1 MSGPLDGVRV
11 VDFSVMISGPLAGML
26 LADLGASVTK
36 VETPG
41 FGDVMRYL
49 GSTRGGVS
57 GFFVNTN
64 RGKQSIAL
72 NLKDA
77 AGREIAHRLVS
88 QADVLIQNFRPG
100 AAQRMGIGAAEMCD
114 LNPGLIYVSISG
126 FGDSGPYSN
135 KRVYDNVIQGYSG
148 MAGVQTNAAGD
159 PTLLRNLVCDKV
171 TAYTVSNAVT
181 AALFARE
188 RARATG
194 DSSDSGGGATG
205 GGQQIDVSMLDSA
218 VSFLWPDAAMDAC
231 MLEPDTRRA
240 PTLGSYY
247 QATPLVDGSIAMT
260 MVSDSE
266 FAGFFNAIG
275 KPHLAVDP
283 RFTSAG
289 ARNDN
294 MAALVGELAGALDGV
309 NVADAIERLNAN
321 DVPCAPLLTIDQ
333 VPHDPQVI
341 HNGLL
346 VDVAHPVAGMV
357 RQPRVAPLFSRTPAT
372 IGAPAPMLGQHS
384 AEVLHDAGYTSE
396 EVDQFFAVGA
406 VA

>member
-1 MSGPLDGVRV
+1 MRER
-11 VDFSVMISGPLAGML
+11 AGML
-26 LADLGASVTK
+26 LADLGATVTK

-41 FGDVMRYL
+41 MGDVMRYL
-49 GSTRGGVS
+49 GSTRGGIS
-57 GFFVNTN
+57 GFFVNAN

-72 NLKDA
+72 NLKDP
-77 AGREIAHRLVS
+77 AGREIAHRLIS

-100 AAQRMGIGAAEMCD
+100 AADRMGIGSAEMRA

-126 FGDSGPYSN
+126 FGDTGPYAD

-148 MAGVQTNAAGD
+148 MAGVQANAAGE

-171 TAYTVSNAVT
+171 TAYTASNAIT

-188 RARATG
+188 RARASAGSTG
-194 DSSDSGGGATG
+194 GSSSSGGGESTAG
-205 GGQQIDVSMLDSA
+205 GGQHIDVAMLDSA
-218 VSFLWPDAAMDAC
+218 ISFLWPDAAMDAC

-247 QATPLVDGSIAMT
+247 QATSLADGSIAMT

-275 KPHLAVDP
+275 KPHLAADP
-283 RFTSAG
+283 RFTSAS

-294 MAALVGELAGALDGV
+294 IAALVGELAGALDGLT
-309 NVADAIERLNAN
+309 VAEAIARLEPN
-321 DVPCAPLLTIDQ
+321 DVPCAPLLGIHE
-333 VPHDPQVI
+333 VPLDPQVI
-341 HNGLL
+341 HNGIL
-346 VDVAHPVAGMV
+346 VDIEHPAAGLV
-357 RQPRVAPLFSRTPAT
+357 RQPRVAPVFSETVAT
-372 IGAPAPMLGQHS
+372 IGSPAPMLGQHS
-384 AEVLHDAGYTSE
+384 AEILAAAGFTADE
-396 EVDQFFAVGA
+396 IAQFFAAGS